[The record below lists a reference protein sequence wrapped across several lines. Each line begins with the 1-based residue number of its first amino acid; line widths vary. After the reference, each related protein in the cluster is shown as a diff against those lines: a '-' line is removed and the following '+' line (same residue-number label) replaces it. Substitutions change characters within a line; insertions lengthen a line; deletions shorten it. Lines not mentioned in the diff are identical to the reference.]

1 MKQPVE
7 RRLAAIFA
15 ADEEDYSVRC
25 GLYPLSGLSVTGD
38 GGIEPIGLNRID
50 ADADHRNGELNHLRP
65 DHSANGVS
73 SSRASASIS
82 SRPIAASASSTLASG
97 SGRTTL
103 RAQSSEFRLELR
115 IAKRLLR

>member
-25 GLYPLSGLSVTGD
+25 GLYPFSGLSVTGAD
-38 GGIEPIGLNRID
+38 GIEPIGLNRID

-103 RAQSSEFRLELR
+103 RAITEFRLELR